1 MAAPY
6 VTGAEIL
13 QAVAGSGTPSV
24 VAADVSWANTC
35 AAAIEGAIA
44 HRLEDGAFTPTASQ
58 EAMLQAAAVLDGAA
72 LYVSRKAPHGVL
84 SVDASTG
91 EVARLGS
98 ALLRECEQVL
108 YPINPGIG

>member
-24 VAADVSWANTC
+24 NAADVAWAATC
-35 AAAIEGAIA
+35 AAAVEGAIA

-58 EAMLQAAAVLDGAA
+58 EAQLQAAAVLDGAA
-72 LYVSRKAPHGVL
+72 LYVARKAPHGVL
-84 SVDASTG
+84 SITNDG
-91 EVARLGS
+91 DIARLG
-98 ALLRECEQVL
+98 AQILRACE
-108 YPINPGIG
+108 PILFPISPGIA